1 MRIEQL
7 EYAAAVAR
15 FGSFRRA
22 AEELHIS
29 QPALSETVRKLEA
42 ELGVDLLDRQRTGAT
57 ISEEGRELLP
67 HLLDVIEASKR
78 LRYAADEQHKSSR
91 MVRLGTV
98 SAATSPLL
106 TATIRAFSETHPTT
120 QVEVVL
126 VQQQRL
132 HQLLLEG
139 GLDLG
144 LVNYLD
150 GDEVAQGLHTV
161 ELLRGYPVVC
171 MHSDSAL
178 AARPTVSPAQ
188 LISEPLIVMRA
199 GYAMHRYL
207 KRLLGGGEPS
217 FSYSADGAEMGKLMV
232 AAGLGIT
239 VLPSY
244 SVIGDP
250 LTERPAGR
258 PAPQFRLPHARHAR
272 SAPAVRRA
280 GIDLRRRRGRG
291 APAARGPASRA
302 RPRQARGTRAER
314 ASVKGDAYHCFQ
326 NPYLTAAPRATIL
339 VCMTTA
345 PRGPR

>member
-1 MRIEQL
+1 MRVEQL

-42 ELGVDLLDRQRTGAT
+42 ELGVDILDRQRTGAT
-57 ISEEGRELLP
+57 ISDAGRELLP
-67 HLLDVIEASKR
+67 HLLDVIEAAKR
-78 LRYAADEQHKSSR
+78 LRHAADEQHKSSR

-106 TATIRAFSETHPTT
+106 TATIRAFRETHQMT

-132 HQLLLEG
+132 HRLLLEG

-150 GDEVAQGLHTV
+150 GDEVAEELHTV
-161 ELLRGYPVVC
+161 ELLRGQPVVC
-171 MHSDSAL
+171 MHADSPL
-178 AARPTVSPAQ
+178 AAHAAVRPAE
-188 LISEPLIVMRA
+188 LASEPLVVMRA

-207 KRLLGGGEPS
+207 QRLLGDDQPS

-232 AAGLGIT
+232 AAGLGVT

-244 SVIGDP
+244 SVVGDP
-250 LTERPAGR
+250 LHERGAITYR
-258 PAPQFRLPHARHAR
+258 TIADDRTSVRL
-272 SAPAVRRA
+272 V
-280 GIDLRRRRGRG
+280 LQRRRSGSPTLATRDLHRLFV
-291 APAARGPASRA
+291 AQAEVYAARVREESPITCS
-302 RPRQARGTRAER
+302 
-314 ASVKGDAYHCFQ
+314 
-326 NPYLTAAPRATIL
+326 TI
-339 VCMTTA
+339 
-345 PRGPR
+345 PI

>member
-42 ELGVDLLDRQRTGAT
+42 ELGVNILDRQRTGAT
-57 ISEEGRELLP
+57 ISQEGRELLP
-67 HLLDVIEASKR
+67 HLLDVIEAAKR
-78 LRYAADEQHKSSR
+78 LRYAADEQHESSR
-91 MVRLGTV
+91 TIRLGTV

-106 TATIRAFSETHPTT
+106 TATIRAFRDTHPTT
-120 QVEVVL
+120 QVDVVL

-132 HQLLLEG
+132 HRSLLDG

-150 GDEVAQGLHTV
+150 GDEVVSELHTV
-161 ELLRGYPVVC
+161 ELLCGYPVVC
-171 MHSDSAL
+171 IATDNPL
-178 AARPTVSPAQ
+178 AARATVTTTE
-188 LISEPLIVMRA
+188 LMKEPLIAMRA

-207 KRLLGGGEPS
+207 NNLLGSAKPT

-232 AAGLGIT
+232 AAGLGVT
-239 VLPSY
+239 VLPNY

-250 LTERPAGR
+250 LEERGAITCR
-258 PAPQFRLPHARHAR
+258 KIEDDNTSVRLVVQR
-272 SAPAVRRA
+272 RRA
-280 GIDLRRRRGRG
+280 GS
-291 APAARGPASRA
+291 P
-302 RPRQARGTRAER
+302 TRATRDLHNLFVEE
-314 ASVKGDAYHCFQ
+314 AVTY
-326 NPYLTAAPRATIL
+326 AAAT
-339 VCMTTA
+339 
-345 PRGPR
+345 G

>member
-7 EYAAAVAR
+7 EYTAAVAR

-42 ELGVDLLDRQRTGAT
+42 ELGVNILDRQRTGAT
-57 ISEEGRELLP
+57 ISDEGRELLP
-67 HLLDVIEASKR
+67 QLLDVIEAARR
-78 LRYAADEQHKSSR
+78 LRYAADEQHESSR

-106 TATIRAFSETHPTT
+106 TATIRAFRESHPTT
-120 QVEVVL
+120 QVEVTL
-126 VQQQRL
+126 VQQKRL
-132 HQLLLEG
+132 HRLLIEG

-150 GDEVAQGLHTV
+150 GDEVVSELHTV
-161 ELLRGYPVVC
+161 ELLHGYPVLC
-171 MHSDSAL
+171 MHPESPLAKRSA
-178 AARPTVSPAQ
+178 VSAAQ
-188 LISEPLIVMRA
+188 LMTEPLIAMRA

-207 KRLLGGGEPS
+207 SRLLDRQQLD

-232 AAGLGIT
+232 AAGLGVT

-250 LTERPAGR
+250 LEERGAITYR
-258 PAPQFRLPHARHAR
+258 KIEDDRTSVRL
-272 SAPAVRRA
+272 VVQ
-280 GIDLRRRRGRG
+280 RRRSGSPMLATRDLHGLFVEG
-291 APAARGPASRA
+291 ARTYA
-302 RPRQARGTRAER
+302 
-314 ASVKGDAYHCFQ
+314 
-326 NPYLTAAPRATIL
+326 
-339 VCMTTA
+339 TTA
-345 PRGPR
+345 HV

>member
-42 ELGVDLLDRQRTGAT
+42 ELGVDILDRHRTGAT
-57 ISEEGRELLP
+57 ISDEGRELLP
-67 HLLDVIEASKR
+67 HLLDVIEAAKR
-78 LRYAADEQHKSSR
+78 LRYAADEQHESTR

-106 TATIRAFSETHPTT
+106 TATIRAFREAHPTT
-120 QVEVVL
+120 QVEVML

-132 HQLLLEG
+132 HRALLEG
-139 GLDLG
+139 ELDLG

-150 GDEVAQGLHTV
+150 GDDEVAELHTV
-161 ELLRGYPVVC
+161 ELLRGQPVVC
-171 MHSDSAL
+171 IHDNSPL
-178 AARPTVSPAQ
+178 AARVTVRPAE
-188 LISEPLIVMRA
+188 LLSEPLIAMRA

-207 KRLLGGGEPS
+207 SRLLDGEQPS

-232 AAGLGIT
+232 AAGLGVT

-250 LTERPAGR
+250 LEERGAITYRAIDDDGTSV
-258 PAPQFRLPHARHAR
+258 RL
-272 SAPAVRRA
+272 VVQ
-280 GIDLRRRRGRG
+280 RRRSGSPTRATRDLHRLFVEQ
-291 APAARGPASRA
+291 AKVYAARTDPTYAPETEASEA
-302 RPRQARGTRAER
+302 AGAAAT
-314 ASVKGDAYHCFQ
+314 
-326 NPYLTAAPRATIL
+326 TAAEADTPTREETPIAASSI
-339 VCMTTA
+339 
-345 PRGPR
+345 PI

>member
-22 AEELHIS
+22 AEELHLS

-42 ELGVDLLDRQRTGAT
+42 ELGVDILDRQRTGAT
-57 ISEEGRELLP
+57 ISDEGRELLP
-67 HLLDVIEASKR
+67 HLLDVIEAAKR
-78 LRYAADEQHKSSR
+78 LRYAADEQHESSR

-106 TATIRAFSETHPTT
+106 TATIRAFRDTHPTT

-126 VQQQRL
+126 VQQLRL
-132 HQLLLEG
+132 HRSLLEG

-150 GDEVAQGLHTV
+150 GDEIAEELHTV

-171 MHSDSAL
+171 IHSDSPL
-178 AARPTVSPAQ
+178 AAHSTVSPAE
-188 LISEPLIVMRA
+188 LASEPLIAMRA

-207 KRLLGGGEPS
+207 NKLLDGQKLE

-232 AAGLGIT
+232 AAGLGAT

-250 LTERPAGR
+250 LEERGAITYR
-258 PAPQFRLPHARHAR
+258 KIEHDDTSLRL
-272 SAPAVRRA
+272 VVQ
-280 GIDLRRRRGRG
+280 RRRSGSPTLATRDLHGLFVTE
-291 APAARGPASRA
+291 AKTYAASAA
-302 RPRQARGTRAER
+302 
-314 ASVKGDAYHCFQ
+314 DA
-326 NPYLTAAPRATIL
+326 LATAANAHPA
-339 VCMTTA
+339 TTA
-345 PRGPR
+345 ADAHADAAAADTLATATADAPTTSV

>member
-57 ISEEGRELLP
+57 ISDEGRELLP

-78 LRYAADEQHKSSR
+78 LRFAADEQHKSSR

-132 HQLLLEG
+132 HQMLLEG

-161 ELLRGYPVVC
+161 ELLRGYPV
-171 MHSDSAL
+171 DSPP

-207 KRLLGGGEPS
+207 KRLLGGGEPA
-217 FSYSADGAEMGKLMV
+217 FSYSAEGAEMGKLMV
-232 AAGLGIT
+232 AAGLGVT
-239 VLPSY
+239 VPPSY

-250 LTERPAGR
+250 LTERGAIIFRKIEGDETSVRLVIQRRSSGSPTLATRDLHRLFVEQASIYAAGAAEALPPR
-258 PAPQFRLPHARHAR
+258 AAPRAARARAKRAAPSR
-272 SAPAVRRA
+272 SAPA
-280 GIDLRRRRGRG
+280 
-291 APAARGPASRA
+291 
-302 RPRQARGTRAER
+302 
-314 ASVKGDAYHCFQ
+314 
-326 NPYLTAAPRATIL
+326 
-339 VCMTTA
+339 
-345 PRGPR
+345 

>member
-42 ELGVDLLDRQRTGAT
+42 ELGVDILDRQRTGAT

-67 HLLDVIEASKR
+67 HLLDVIEAAKR
-78 LRYAADEQHKSSR
+78 LRHAADEQHESSR

-106 TATIRAFSETHPTT
+106 TATIRAFRETHPTT

-132 HQLLLEG
+132 HRSLLEG

-150 GDEVAQGLHTV
+150 GDEVAEELHTV

-171 MHSDSAL
+171 MPADSPL
-178 AARPTVSPAQ
+178 AAHDTVLPAQ
-188 LISEPLIVMRA
+188 LLSEPLVVMRA

-207 KRLLGGGEPS
+207 SRLLGDEQPS

-232 AAGLGIT
+232 AAGLGVT

-250 LTERPAGR
+250 LHERGAVTYR
-258 PAPQFRLPHARHAR
+258 KIEDDDTSVRL
-272 SAPAVRRA
+272 VVQ
-280 GIDLRRRRGRG
+280 RRRSGSPTLATRDLHKLFI
-291 APAARGPASRA
+291 AEADVYAARVQQETPITVS
-302 RPRQARGTRAER
+302 
-314 ASVKGDAYHCFQ
+314 
-326 NPYLTAAPRATIL
+326 TI
-339 VCMTTA
+339 
-345 PRGPR
+345 PI

>member
-1 MRIEQL
+1 MRIEQI

-42 ELGVDLLDRQRTGAT
+42 ELGVDILDRQRTGAT

-67 HLLDVIEASKR
+67 HLLDVIEAAKR
-78 LRYAADEQHKSSR
+78 LRHAADEQHQSSR
-91 MVRLGTV
+91 TIRLGTV

-106 TATIRAFSETHPTT
+106 TATIRAFRETHPTT

-132 HQLLLEG
+132 HRMLLEG

-150 GDEVAQGLHTV
+150 GDEVSQELHTV
-161 ELLRGYPVVC
+161 ELLRGYPVIC
-171 MHSDSAL
+171 MHSDNPL
-178 AARPTVSPAQ
+178 ATRPTVSAEQ
-188 LISEPLIVMRA
+188 LLSEPLVVMRA

-207 KRLLGGGEPS
+207 HRLLGTGEPS

-232 AAGLGIT
+232 AAGLGVT

-250 LTERPAGR
+250 LEERGAITHR
-258 PAPQFRLPHARHAR
+258 RIEADHTVVRLVIQRRR
-272 SAPAVRRA
+272 SASPTLATRDLHRLFVQEAEVYAVVA
-280 GIDLRRRRGRG
+280 AEAL
-291 APAARGPASRA
+291 PAAANGNALA
-302 RPRQARGTRAER
+302 EQALAER
-314 ASVKGDAYHCFQ
+314 VADAQ
-326 NPYLTAAPRATIL
+326 
-339 VCMTTA
+339 
-345 PRGPR
+345 G

>member
-1 MRIEQL
+1 MRVEQL

-42 ELGVDLLDRQRTGAT
+42 ELGVDILDRQRTGAT
-57 ISEEGRELLP
+57 ISEEGRALLP
-67 HLLDVIEASKR
+67 HLLDVIEAAQR
-78 LRYAADEQHKSSR
+78 LRHAADAQHANSR
-91 MVRLGTV
+91 VVRLGTV

-106 TATIRAFSETHPTT
+106 TATIRAFRDTHPTT
-120 QVEVVL
+120 GVEVEL

-132 HQLLLEG
+132 HRSLLEG

-150 GDEVAQGLHTV
+150 GDEVLAELHTV

-171 MHSDSAL
+171 IHADSPL
-178 AARPTVSPAQ
+178 AAQATVRPAELT
-188 LISEPLIVMRA
+188 SEPLIVMRA

-207 KRLLGGGEPS
+207 GRLLGGHEPA

-232 AAGLGIT
+232 AAGLGVT

-250 LTERPAGR
+250 LQERGAIAYRKIAGDHTGV
-258 PAPQFRLPHARHAR
+258 RL
-272 SAPAVRRA
+272 V
-280 GIDLRRRRGRG
+280 LQRRRSGSPTLATRDLHKLFVEQ
-291 APAARGPASRA
+291 AAHYAARVQHENPIAAS
-302 RPRQARGTRAER
+302 
-314 ASVKGDAYHCFQ
+314 
-326 NPYLTAAPRATIL
+326 TI
-339 VCMTTA
+339 
-345 PRGPR
+345 PI

>member
-1 MRIEQL
+1 VRIEQL

-42 ELGVDLLDRQRTGAT
+42 ELGVDILDRQRTGAI
-57 ISEEGRELLP
+57 ISDEGRELLP
-67 HLLDVIEASKR
+67 HLLDVIEAAKR

-106 TATIRAFSETHPTT
+106 TATIRAFRETHPAT

-132 HQLLLEG
+132 HRLLLEG

-150 GDEVAQGLHTV
+150 GDEVTPELHTV

-171 MHSDSAL
+171 IHSDSPL
-178 AARPTVSPAQ
+178 AARSTVSPAQ
-188 LISEPLIVMRA
+188 LVTEPLIVMRS

-207 KRLLGGGEPS
+207 LRLLGGGEPA

-232 AAGLGIT
+232 AAGLGAT

-250 LTERPAGR
+250 LEERGAIIYR
-258 PAPQFRLPHARHAR
+258 KIQDDVTNVRL
-272 SAPAVRRA
+272 V
-280 GIDLRRRRGRG
+280 LQRRRSGSPTLATRDLHTLFVDEAVAYAATAAEALPGRSTKGTPKRVG
-291 APAARGPASRA
+291 AKRA
-302 RPRQARGTRAER
+302 PGAER
-314 ASVKGDAYHCFQ
+314 TPRVRAKRAPG
-326 NPYLTAAPRATIL
+326 AAATP
-339 VCMTTA
+339 V
-345 PRGPR
+345 